1 METIDPRVHIDHV
14 VLRVSDVSRSVGFYG
29 ELLGFEALREDHD
42 GATLAAPGG
51 DHPLIVLR
59 PSVIAGPAP
68 QEATG
73 LFHTALRWPTL
84 GGLGEVFARLLR
96 ERYPLS
102 GASDH
107 GVSEALYLDD
117 PDGNGVELYHDRP
130 RETWPPGG
138 PGERVGMVTR
148 PLDLNSILDAADG
161 SDTDGV
167 DVGHVH
173 LQVADLPIALGFWV
187 TTMGFDLM
195 QHFGSEAAFVSAGGY
210 HHHVGMNTWRS
221 KGGPAAAPELPG
233 LDTVAI
239 GYPDRES
246 LGDAM
251 RRLDGAERQPAG
263 VRVLPVLA

>member
-1 METIDPRVHIDHV
+1 MEGIDPRVHIDHV
-14 VLRVSDVSRSVGFYG
+14 VLRVSDVPRSVGFYG
-29 ELLGFEALREDHD
+29 ELLGLEPVREDTD
-42 GATLAAPGG
+42 GATLAPPGG

-59 PSVIAGPAP
+59 PSTMPGHAP

-84 GGLGEVFARLLR
+84 GGLGEVFSRLVHA
-96 ERYPLS
+96 RYPLS

-130 RETWPPGG
+130 RASWPPGG

-148 PLDLNSILDAADG
+148 PLDLNGILDAADG
-161 SDTDGV
+161 SGAEDV

-173 LQVADLPIALGFWV
+173 LQVADLPAALRFWVDTLGFE
-187 TTMGFDLM
+187 LM

-210 HHHVGMNTWRS
+210 HHHVGLNTWRS
-221 KGGPAAAPELPG
+221 RNAPPGAHELPG

-239 GYPDRES
+239 GYPDKDA

-251 RRLDGAERQPAG
+251 RRLEGAERLPAG
-263 VRVLPVLA
+263 VRILPVLA

>member
-1 METIDPRVHIDHV
+1 MEPVDPRVHIDHV

-29 ELLGFEALREDHD
+29 ELIGLDLLREGAD

-51 DHPLIVLR
+51 DHPLVVLR
-59 PSVIAGPAP
+59 PSSMAGSAP
-68 QEATG
+68 KEATG

-84 GGLGEVFARLLR
+84 GGLGEVFSRLLDA
-96 ERYPLS
+96 RYPLS

-130 RETWPPGG
+130 RETWPAGG

-148 PLDLNSILDAADG
+148 PLDLNAILDAADG
-161 SDTDGV
+161 SDAHDV
-167 DVGHVH
+167 EVGHVH
-173 LQVADLPIALGFWV
+173 LQVADLPAALRFWVDCLGFE
-187 TTMGFDLM
+187 LM

-210 HHHVGMNTWRS
+210 HHHVGLNTWHS
-221 KGGPAAAPELPG
+221 KGAPPGAPELPG

-239 GYPDRES
+239 GYPDKAT

-263 VRVLPVLA
+263 VRVMPVLA